1 MSNISCA
8 YWPFLCNL
16 RNVYSSLLL
25 IFEFLNAQIRNKKRL
40 YSIILHD
47 LKKLEKEQSKLK
59 MSIWREIKSV
69 GINEI
74 KTRKIEKID

>member
-1 MSNISCA
+1 MSFEKC
-8 YWPFLCNL
+8 L
-16 RNVYSSLLL
+16 SSFLL

-40 YSIILHD
+40 YSIILSD

-69 GINEI
+69 EISEI

>member
-8 YWPFLCNL
+8 YWPFVCHL
-16 RNVYSSLLL
+16 RNVYSSFLL

-40 YSIILHD
+40 YSVILSD

-59 MSIWREIKSV
+59 MSTWREIKRVEIS
-69 GINEI
+69 EI
-74 KTRKIEKID
+74 KTRKIEKIN